1 MNLLISQ
8 YKKKQT
14 LSTGKNA
21 KLRIF
26 SKCMVLIA
34 ITMIGYML
42 LFAFVNAAAGQM
54 PYLNSKMALVAMGE
68 NGTASVFCSDGDGM
82 ISGGYSMDFSPA
94 LSAFDT
100 MVYANHP
107 TQEINQSGY
116 FEGWEAGLVNK
127 GNATAKLTATV
138 LCLNLTLT
146 P

>member
-1 MNLLISQ
+1 MSA
-8 YKKKQT
+8 
-14 LSTGKNA
+14 GKNVR
-21 KLRIF
+21 LRIF
-26 SKCMVLIA
+26 SRCTVLIA

-42 LFAFVNAAAGQM
+42 LIAFVNAAAGQM
-54 PYLNSKMALVAMGE
+54 PYVNSKMALVAKGE
-68 NGTASVFCSDGDGM
+68 NGTASVFCKDGDGM
-82 ISGGYSMDFSPA
+82 ISGGYSTDFSGA

-100 MVYANHP
+100 MIYSNHP

-127 GNATAKLTATV
+127 GNGTAKITATV